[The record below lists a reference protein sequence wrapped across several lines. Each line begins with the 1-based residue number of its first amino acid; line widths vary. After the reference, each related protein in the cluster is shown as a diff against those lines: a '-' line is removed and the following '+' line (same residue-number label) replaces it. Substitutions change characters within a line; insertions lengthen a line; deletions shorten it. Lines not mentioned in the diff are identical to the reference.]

1 MPQERSAVTMRGNTV
16 RVVIPAAVAYD
27 LGRFQATLKILA
39 ERLGCL
45 PCLSGAACQFL
56 LEKDFLVDPAG
67 KTITPI
73 IPGDV
78 ETGGFGG

>member
-1 MPQERSAVTMRGNTV
+1 MPQDRSAVTIRGNVV

-27 LGRFQATLKILA
+27 LKLFQVTLKNLA

-45 PCLSGAACQFL
+45 PCLSGAACWFF

-67 KTITPI
+67 KVTPI
-73 IPGDV
+73 LPGEV

>member
-1 MPQERSAVTMRGNTV
+1 MALERSAVTMHGNTV

-27 LGRFQATLKILA
+27 LGRFQATLKNLA

-45 PCLSGAACQFL
+45 PCLSGATCQFL

-67 KTITPI
+67 KITPI
-73 IPGDV
+73 LPG
-78 ETGGFGG
+78 ELESGGFGG